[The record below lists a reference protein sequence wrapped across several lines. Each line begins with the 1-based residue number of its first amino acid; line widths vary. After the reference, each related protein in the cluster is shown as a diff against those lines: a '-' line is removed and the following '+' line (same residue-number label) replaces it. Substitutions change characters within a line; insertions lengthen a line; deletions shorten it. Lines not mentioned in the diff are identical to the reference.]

1 MVPLSTRVQAA
12 AIAWLTLAGLAAV
25 AAASQPAAVP
35 PLDRVLALAGDYI
48 AKYEHDVTA
57 VVAQEDYQQ
66 RVLAEAKARRLRSDL
81 IMIADEA
88 NGWVEFRDVFEVDGQ
103 QVRDHDDRVVRLFM
117 KPNPNARAQTERI
130 VRESA
135 RFNLNPNRARFNRTL
150 NIPMTALRYL
160 RRQNQPRSRFEAA
173 PQLERTDAGT
183 FAMVRFKE
191 ESKPRLI
198 GSRDDPA
205 ASGLFWID
213 PASGA
218 VARSELKISS
228 RVIVATLKVA
238 YTRQSKPALW
248 LPATMDELYI
258 LTDAGVSIDGH
269 ATYSNF
275 RQFRVDVS
283 TDIK

>member
-1 MVPLSTRVQAA
+1 MSANVATGTLAA
-12 AIAWLTLAGLAAV
+12 ATALAVV
-25 AAASQPAAVP
+25 AATAPTPPQP
-35 PLDRVLALAGDYI
+35 PLEALLARSADYI

-66 RVLAEAKARRLRSDL
+66 RNLSEPKVRRLRSDL

-88 NGWVEFRDVFEVDGQ
+88 NGWVEFRDVFEVDGRA
-103 QVRDHDDRVVRLFM
+103 VRDHDDRIVRLFM
-117 KPNPNARAQTERI
+117 KPHPNARAQTQRI
-130 VRESA
+130 VQESA
-135 RFNLNPNRARFNRTL
+135 RFNLNPSRVAFNRTL
-150 NIPMTALRYL
+150 NVPMTALRFL
-160 RRQNQPRSRFEAA
+160 RRQNQPRSRFEMAQ
-173 PQLERTDAGT
+173 QLEHVDGAD
-183 FAMVRFKE
+183 FAVVRFRE
-191 ESKPRLI
+191 QSKPRLI
-198 GSRDDPA
+198 GSRDDAP

-238 YTRQSKPALW
+238 YVHQSAPALW
-248 LPATMDELYI
+248 VPGSMDEFYT
-258 LTDAGVSIDGH
+258 LTSAGVSIDGH